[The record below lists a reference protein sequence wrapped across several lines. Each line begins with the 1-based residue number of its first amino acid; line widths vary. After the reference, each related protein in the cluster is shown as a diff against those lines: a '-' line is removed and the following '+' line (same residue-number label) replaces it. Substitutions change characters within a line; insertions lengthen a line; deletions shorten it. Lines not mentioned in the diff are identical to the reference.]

1 MQGTAQPKLGGRA
14 STVEAQGSVC
24 EEGARVGWGCGE
36 MSLGVG
42 AEPCRNNI
50 SLVCAQFPSCIYAF
64 NLLQGRF

>member
-24 EEGARVGWGCGE
+24 DEGARVGWGFGE
-36 MSLGVG
+36 ILFG
-42 AEPCRNNI
+42 NNI